1 MHVIELLIKLIKLV
15 SGIVSKIY
23 KYKEVFVFTGLVATR
38 KFKSAK
44 KNHKYA
50 ILIAARNE
58 EEVIGNLVD
67 SIRRQDYPCRAFH
80 PLEELEGA

>member
-1 MHVIELLIKLIKLV
+1 MQVISFLIKIIKLV

-23 KYKEVFVFTGLVATR
+23 KYKTLFVFTGLVATR
-38 KFKSAK
+38 RFKPAK

-58 EEVIGNLVD
+58 
-67 SIRRQDYPCRAFH
+67 Y
-80 PLEELEGA
+80 